1 MKPFEKGIYLLPN
14 LMTTA
19 GLFAGF
25 YAVIAGIQGEYALG
39 AIAILLAMIFD
50 GLDGRIARMTNS
62 CSAFG
67 AEYDSLADMVSFGL
81 APALLMYQ
89 WILHDF
95 GKLGWLVAFIYTVAA
110 ALRLARFNTQ
120 VGVAD
125 KRYFQG
131 LPSPAAAALLAGL
144 IWMAESYHLD
154 PRVQGIVALLLTLF
168 AGVMMVSNIRF
179 SSFKEFN
186 LKGKVRFMTLLV
198 IVLVLVIIT
207 LEPAMLLFIIFFTYA
222 FSGPVVTLLTL
233 KKTRALRQRHR
244 EEQHRA
250 EEARANNTSEE
261 SGADTN
267 VEITPQE
274 NSSRDVVIDATNQS
288 EERSGESLM
297 ENKTVKPEGSSG
309 DKT

>member
-25 YAVIAGIQGEYALG
+25 YAVIAGIQGEFVLG

-144 IWMAESYHLD
+144 IWVVESNHLET
-154 PRVQGIVALLLTLF
+154 GGEGVAALVLTAF

-186 LKGKVRFMTLLV
+186 LKGKVPFMTLLV
-198 IVLVLVIIT
+198 IVLVFVIIT

-233 KKTRALRQRHR
+233 KKTRALRQQQRD
-244 EEQHRA
+244 
-250 EEARANNTSEE
+250 E
-261 SGADTN
+261 SRSA
-267 VEITPQE
+267 E
-274 NSSRDVVIDATNQS
+274 NSATDSSDESVVTKETVADSSTEIVKEVTEKEEGVSTETEVEKSAVKADAST
-288 EERSGESLM
+288 
-297 ENKTVKPEGSSG
+297 G
-309 DKT
+309 DKA

>member
-25 YAVIAGIQGEYALG
+25 YAVIAGIQGEFALG

-89 WILHDF
+89 WVLHDF

-144 IWMAESYHLD
+144 IWVVESNRNHLEAGFEGGQAL
-154 PRVQGIVALLLTLF
+154 VGITALVLTVF
-168 AGVMMVSNIRF
+168 AGVMMVSNVRF

-186 LKGKVRFMTLLV
+186 LKGKVPFMTLLV
-198 IVLVLVIIT
+198 VVLVFVIIT
-207 LEPAMLLFIIFFTYA
+207 LEPAMLLFIIFFIYA
-222 FSGPVVTLLTL
+222 FSGPVITLLTL
-233 KKTRALRQRHR
+233 KKTRALRQQNR
-244 EEQHRA
+244 EEQR
-250 EEARANNTSEE
+250 S
-261 SGADTN
+261 S
-267 VEITPQE
+267 E
-274 NSSRDVVIDATNQS
+274 NSATDSSAKVVNEMTESVEEVPTETELEKSDIKPDVTI
-288 EERSGESLM
+288 
-297 ENKTVKPEGSSG
+297 G
-309 DKT
+309 DKA